1 MSNKT
6 SSEISADILA
16 TLIAKVASSGDLSVD
31 AKKAAEAYKIIFAT
45 VRNPG

>member
-6 SSEISADILA
+6 TGEISADILA
-16 TLIAKVASSGDLSVD
+16 TLIAKVSSSGDLTVD
-31 AKKAAEAYKIIFAT
+31 AKKAAEAYKVIFAA

>member
-16 TLIAKVASSGDLSVD
+16 ALIAKVPSSGDLSAD
-31 AKKAAEAYKIIFAT
+31 AKKAAEAYKVIFAA